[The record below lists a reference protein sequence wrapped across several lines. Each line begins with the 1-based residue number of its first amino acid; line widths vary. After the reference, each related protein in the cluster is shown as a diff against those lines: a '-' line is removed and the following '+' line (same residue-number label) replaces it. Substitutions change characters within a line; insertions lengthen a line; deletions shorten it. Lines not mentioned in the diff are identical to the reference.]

1 MYGVYICRSFSVLRD
16 YKSALTN
23 NYVIAHLNL
32 PGWTLSGTCMNS
44 MFELDTSGNSMTM
57 TLEQERWESQSH
69 SESMIDTAW
78 VDKISLSLKIDGN
91 YLQI

>member
-1 MYGVYICRSFSVLRD
+1 
-16 YKSALTN
+16 
-23 NYVIAHLNL
+23 
-32 PGWTLSGTCMNS
+32 MNS
-44 MFELDTSGNSMTM
+44 MFELDTSGNSMMM

-78 VDKISLSLKIDGN
+78 VDKASLSVKIDGS